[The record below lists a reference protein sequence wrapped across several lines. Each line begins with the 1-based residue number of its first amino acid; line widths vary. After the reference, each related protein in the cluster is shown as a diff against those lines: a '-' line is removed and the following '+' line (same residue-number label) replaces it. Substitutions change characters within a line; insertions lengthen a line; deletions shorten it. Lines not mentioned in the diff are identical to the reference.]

1 MSHQPERKEKN
12 CLNCGTMIAGRYCQQ
27 CGQENIV
34 PKQSFWGLFTHFVYD
49 IFHFDGKFFHT
60 LKYLLFR
67 PGHVPKEYI
76 AGKRMS
82 YLDPIRMYL
91 FTSAVFFLIFFTF
104 MSDSNGFVD
113 LSGER
118 RSMTKIERLD
128 YASILHQRIKAGTAD
143 STFQK
148 QLDLLLDT
156 TIRIKLI
163 DSKKEKVTH
172 DSSFFIN
179 YKGTAYLMEAR
190 KPLRLEDNINIG
202 SGWFDKTVEQKWKAY
217 KQRFAD
223 DDRAMISDLINTFL
237 HKFPYILF
245 VSLPFFAL
253 ILKLLYVRRKQF
265 IYSDHAVFTLYHY
278 IFTFILLLFYFLF
291 VKLGQLLS
299 FSLFDTLATILFLSG
314 GVYLFIAMKRF
325 YGQKGLKTLGKF
337 LLLNILALFIILVL
351 MLGFILLSI
360 FQL

>member
-1 MSHQPERKEKN
+1 VSHQPERKEKN
-12 CLNCGTMIAGRYCQQ
+12 CLNCGTIVAGRYCQE

-34 PKQSFWGLFTHFVYD
+34 PKQSFWSLFTHFVYD

-67 PGHVPKEYI
+67 PGTVPKEYV

-91 FTSAVFFLIFFTF
+91 FTSAVFFLLFFTF
-104 MSDSNGFVD
+104 LSDSNSIVN

-118 RSMTKIERLD
+118 RSMTKVERLE
-128 YASILHQRIKAGTAD
+128 YSSFLHQHIKNGRAD
-143 STFQK
+143 SNSQR
-148 QLDLLLDT
+148 QLDFLLDT
-156 TIRIKLI
+156 TLRIRLMSPEGKR
-163 DSKKEKVTH
+163 VMN
-172 DSSFFIN
+172 DSSFFIQF
-179 YKGTAYLMEAR
+179 KDTSYLMEVH
-190 KPLRLEDNINIG
+190 KPLPLEDNINIG
-202 SGWFDKTVEQKWKAY
+202 KGWFDKTVEQKWKVY
-217 KQRFAD
+217 KRRFAD

-253 ILKLLYVRRKQF
+253 ILKLLYVRRRQF

-291 VKLGQLLS
+291 LELSQLLS
-299 FSLFDTLATILFLSG
+299 VGIFETFATILFLSG

-325 YGQKGLKTLGKF
+325 YGQQWLKTLGKF
-337 LLLNILALFIILVL
+337 LLLNILALFVILIL